1 MRTLLLLTVGLT
13 QVGLLP
19 LLAQSTETDLPSHFN
34 NKTLLWEI
42 SGGGLAQPSYF
53 LGTMH
58 LLCPEDAFI
67 SPTLKA
73 VLDRVKS
80 VYLEVDMDDMM
91 QMMGA
96 MNSMM
101 MLGDTTLSQLLNEEE
116 MAQVKAFFAEKIPM
130 PFMMLQRYK
139 PMLLQAM
146 VAQQMMPCN
155 AGSGTES
162 LLMAEAK
169 NRKISIE
176 GLETLSYQAGLFDS
190 IPYSEQAKA
199 LVSSLNEKDDQGEM
213 AAEMIQSFNEQDLD
227 KMAALTMKEEGGIV
241 DHLDL
246 LLFNRN
252 RNWIKEFKTIAP
264 KGTYLFAVG
273 AGHLPGEMGV
283 LELLKKAGFQVRP
296 LANNKPVVTI

>member
-1 MRTLLLLTVGLT
+1 MRKLLFLTMGLT

-19 LLAQSTETDLPSHFN
+19 LLAQSTETALPTHTD

-42 SGGGLAQPSYF
+42 SGGGLTQPSYF

-101 MLGDTTLSQLLNEEE
+101 MLHDTTLSQLLNEEE
-116 MAQVKAFFAEKIPM
+116 IEQVKAYFSEKMPL

-146 VAQQMMPCN
+146 VAQQMMPCD

-169 NRKISIE
+169 KRKISIE

-199 LVSSLNEKDDQGEM
+199 LVSSLNEKDDQSEM
-213 AAEMIQSFNEQDLD
+213 AAEMIRSFNEQDLE
-227 KMAALTMKEEGGIV
+227 KMAALTLQEDGGIAE
-241 DHLDL
+241 HLDL
-246 LLFNRN
+246 LLYNRN
-252 RNWIKEFKTIAP
+252 RNWIKEFKKIAP

-283 LELLKKAGFQVRP
+283 LELLKKAGYQLRP
-296 LANNKPVVTI
+296 LVNKKPEITI

>member
-1 MRTLLLLTVGLT
+1 MRTLLLFAMGLT

-19 LLAQSTETDLPSHFN
+19 LLAQSTETSLPTN
-34 NKTLLWEI
+34 PNGKTLLWEV
-42 SGGGLAQPSYF
+42 SGGGLSQPSYF

-58 LLCPEDAFI
+58 LLCPGDAFI
-67 SPTLKA
+67 SPTLKT

-96 MNSMM
+96 MSSMM
-101 MLGDTTLSQLLNEEE
+101 MQGDTTLSQLLNEEE
-116 MAQVKAFFAEKIPM
+116 MAQVKAYFTDKMPL

-146 VAQQMMPCN
+146 VAQQMMPCD

-162 LLMAEAK
+162 LLMTEAQK
-169 NRKISIE
+169 RKISIE

-199 LVSSLNEKDDQGEM
+199 LIESLNETDDQGEM
-213 AAEMIQSFNEQDLD
+213 ASEMISSFNEQDLD
-227 KMAALTMKEEGGIV
+227 KMAALTMKEEGGIAQ
-241 DHLDL
+241 HLDL
-246 LLFNRN
+246 LLYNRN
-252 RNWIKEFKTIAP
+252 RNWIKEFKKIAP
-264 KGTYLFAVG
+264 RGSYLFAVG

-296 LANNKPVVTI
+296 VENKKPQETI